1 MHKGDNKD
9 NNGQNISH
17 KLSSNKLNY
26 HNRRQT
32 LVSTYQPIIT
42 VELISKTY
50 HMYLSTVNLVEEGGL
65 WHERA
70 VTGSKPLTS
79 LGDYLQTCQHYN
91 V

>member
-1 MHKGDNKD
+1 MHKSDNRD
-9 NNGQNISH
+9 NNGKKISNIIV
-17 KLSSNKLNY
+17 KLNDR
-26 HNRRQT
+26 NRGET
-32 LVSTYQPIIT
+32 SVSSYQPIIT
-42 VELISKTY
+42 VQLISKTY

-70 VTGSKPLTS
+70 VTRSKLLTS